1 MKLFDKYLLACT
13 NQRIPMPKDW
23 QGSLGLALT
32 ETKQTHAEVPA
43 EITGYRFQQNDVLD
57 RGYVNRQ
64 VRSMAL
70 DEEATYLLL
79 LYLQALKEHKGV
91 DARTYLSI
99 GETYFSFPDYVLT
112 VDIVKGLSYT
122 IYGSTER
129 PVQIR
134 IYNTLIDEDNIYENT
149 TNSLDRNRPIVISTQ
164 QIVDDYLKE
173 HNVREAHM
181 LDLDNYFEI
190 DGLLFH
196 YETDKVYIC
205 NYDKPIIVEG
215 TITGYEPEIKQ
226 SISVTSSKFICNKRT
241 YILTFDDTTVT
252 KVERILTKEDLAAVD
267 EYYRLEIKSAV
278 PVTVVPGA
286 YPYTPLHRVTNA
298 ATNATCT
305 YDTTTH
311 TASFTYYYGT
321 DSYSYVLIID
331 SNDLPTAN
339 NSTKE
344 YHGVNNANAL
354 CSVVLSYTSDGV
366 KMEGYSVFIAEDE
379 VSLTAQVAYSGSG
392 KKYCPLKLSAAGYFS
407 LPYSNKLIPTLLDMN
422 ITEESPVK
430 ERMLLDV
437 LTYGDGYKEKIMLN
451 TQGIFDVD
459 DNIGEKL
466 VW

>member
-23 QGSLGLALT
+23 QGSLGLSLS
-32 ETKQTHAEVPA
+32 ETKQTHAEIPA

-64 VRSMAL
+64 VKSMAL

-79 LYLQALKEHKGV
+79 LYLQALKEHKDV

-129 PVQIR
+129 PAQIR
-134 IYNTLIDEDNIYENT
+134 IYNTLIDEDNIYLQT
-149 TNSLDRNRPIVISTQ
+149 TDSLDRNRPIVISTQ

-173 HNVREAHM
+173 HNIREARM

-205 NYDKPIIVEG
+205 NYDKLLFVAPEWVADTYYEYDSDTTEYTLTASEPDNWQDAYFTYYTRAGVDPDYTYTAVEG
-215 TITGYEPEIKQ
+215 VFDGYKHETEKFFATT
-226 SISVTSSKFICNKRT
+226 SYSVATEDKTTEGYTFNCNNRVYT
-241 YILTFDDTTVT
+241 YAKVT
-252 KVERILTKEDLAAVD
+252 EVIDGVPKVTYDGVYRILTKDDLAAVD

-286 YPYTPLHRVTNA
+286 YPYTPLHRVKE
-298 ATNATCT
+298 
-305 YDTTTH
+305 D
-311 TASFTYYYGT
+311 GT
-321 DSYSYVLIID
+321 S
-331 SNDLPTAN
+331 
-339 NSTKE
+339 
-344 YHGVNNANAL
+344 
-354 CSVVLSYTSDGV
+354 
-366 KMEGYSVFIAEDE
+366 E
-379 VSLTAQVAYSGSG
+379 VSLTAHVAYSGDG
-392 KKYCPLKLSAAGYFS
+392 EKYYPLKLSAAGYFG

-430 ERMLLDV
+430 ERKLLDV
-437 LTYGDGYKEKIMLN
+437 LTYGENYKEKIMLN